1 MRIVG
6 LIFGS
11 LPPLPAPMPYTGNM
25 SRLAPVQTNLAF
37 EAFLE
42 QEQQSQERHE
52 FVDGNLF
59 VMPGASKR
67 HSRIISKIMQRASA
81 IAEARGYDL
90 FSTDT
95 LVRTPDEIGY
105 YPDIFLVCDP
115 ADDHPYVSRLP
126 NLIIEV
132 LSDSTEA
139 IDRGEKWR
147 SYQRIPSLER
157 YILLS
162 QHSIAGEVFSRQPNG
177 WWRYESLGAD
187 ALLHLPMLELALP
200 MRDIYA
206 GLPGNSQ

>member
-1 MRIVG
+1 
-6 LIFGS
+6 
-11 LPPLPAPMPYTGNM
+11 M
-25 SRLAPVQTNLAF
+25 SRLAPIQTNLAF

-42 QEQQSQERHE
+42 QEKHSQERHE

-59 VMPGASKR
+59 LMPGASKR
-67 HSRIISKIMQRASA
+67 HSRIIRKIMQHATA
-81 IAEARGYDL
+81 PADARGYDL

-95 LVRTPDEIGY
+95 LVRTPDDIGY

-115 ADDHPYVSRLP
+115 TDDHPYISRLP

-147 SYQRIPSLER
+147 NYQRIPSLER

-162 QHSIAGEVFSRQPNG
+162 QHNIYGEVFIRQADSA
-177 WWRYESLGAD
+177 WRYESLGAD
-187 ALLHLPMLELALP
+187 ALLHLPMLDLALP
-200 MRDIYA
+200 LRDIYA
-206 GLPGNSQ
+206 GLFSEDGINITEQA